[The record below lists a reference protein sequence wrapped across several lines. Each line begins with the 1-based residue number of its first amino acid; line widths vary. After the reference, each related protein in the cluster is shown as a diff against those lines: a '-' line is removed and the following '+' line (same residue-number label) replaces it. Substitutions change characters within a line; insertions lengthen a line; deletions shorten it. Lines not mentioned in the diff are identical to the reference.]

1 MGLAHEKKSYLQEK
15 TIFLKL
21 ALLSKFLEYSVGIA
35 EKYGSLSNGGLEEAR
50 DFVVD
55 EIRRRKREALEE
67 K

>member
-1 MGLAHEKKSYLQEK
+1 MSNEIKMGDKIEFTVVQLVL
-15 TIFLKL
+15 F
-21 ALLSKFLEYSVGIA
+21 LSKFLEYSVGIA

-55 EIRRRKREALEE
+55 EIKRRKREVLEE

>member
-1 MGLAHEKKSYLQEK
+1 MRNEIKMGDKIEFTVVQLVL
-15 TIFLKL
+15 F
-21 ALLSKFLEYSVGIA
+21 LSKFLEYSVGIA

-55 EIRRRKREALEE
+55 EIKRRKREALEE

>member
-1 MGLAHEKKSYLQEK
+1 MSNEIKMGDKIEFTVVQLVL
-15 TIFLKL
+15 F
-21 ALLSKFLEYSVGIA
+21 LSKFLEYSVGIA

-55 EIRRRKREALEE
+55 EIKRRKREALEG

>member
-1 MGLAHEKKSYLQEK
+1 MSNEIKMGDKIEFTVVQLVL
-15 TIFLKL
+15 FL
-21 ALLSKFLEYSVGIA
+21 SNFLEYSVGIA

-55 EIRRRKREALEE
+55 EIKRRKREALEE

>member
-1 MGLAHEKKSYLQEK
+1 MRIHMGDKIEFTNVQLIL
-15 TIFLKL
+15 F
-21 ALLSKFLEYSVGIA
+21 LSKFLEYSVGIA

-55 EIRRRKREALEE
+55 EIKRRKREALEE

>member
-1 MGLAHEKKSYLQEK
+1 MSIHMGDKIEFTNVQLIL
-15 TIFLKL
+15 F
-21 ALLSKFLEYSVGIA
+21 LSKFLEYSVGIA

-55 EIRRRKREALEE
+55 EIKRRKREALEE

>member
-1 MGLAHEKKSYLQEK
+1 MSNEIKMGDKIEFTVVQLVL
-15 TIFLKL
+15 F
-21 ALLSKFLEYSVGIA
+21 LSKFLEYSVGIA